1 VNAKKRVNQKTKWA
15 IIPKMAGLR
24 VSQMFRLQSVSSNPR
39 IKKFLFLL
47 FFFVSVASIFRGL
60 NSRWILQNGDTA
72 GFVDAFKSRSLEEF
86 SSFVYGSSG
95 FQLIEVLGKGLEN
108 FSAGDLIN
116 KDPEF
121 NVFNSHAYLLP
132 YLFRNFSLL
141 FNSPSTLPLFLVAL
155 SYGVGFATLMKLA
168 VDSKL
173 TTLSVLTSTFI
184 VVISPIF
191 FFGLIGQPYMD
202 RLFFGPCI
210 LVMYLIHRN
219 INLSKS
225 GFVASIIVM
234 TIAALISERASLIMG
249 IIVFL
254 LLLFQVR
261 KKETRNRYS
270 ITLIFLS
277 LILIFWYFIWSYVYS
292 TSPYSAN
299 MSIDVIKGNLQ
310 SIFFGNRQNNFISFA
325 LCLAPFLISGVRFPK
340 YLVISLVALIPNL
353 FVSVGG
359 AELTGYASHY
369 HALYLPAIVFS
380 VFVKKPKIVNK
391 KIFSQIDQYFS
402 QITISL
408 LAIFVSLNYIGQP
421 AEAKVSMANA
431 IAMTRHVADALGA
444 LPKDVK
450 YARQVQTEERKSL
463 FRDLELK
470 GKAGISSPEGFM
482 PVLVSEGASKVDAFP
497 IGVGSAELV
506 VVPFTDDSFNAI
518 QFSLF
523 GLVPVEDQL
532 AWSALFMNILELEYV
547 QESKH
552 SGSYGHI
559 ALYVLKK

>member
-1 VNAKKRVNQKTKWA
+1 MV
-15 IIPKMAGLR
+15 
-24 VSQMFRLQSVSSNPR
+24 RLQTVSSNPHIR
-39 IKKFLFLL
+39 KFLFLL
-47 FFFVSVASIFRGL
+47 FFFISVASIFRGL
-60 NSRWILQNGDTA
+60 HSRWILQNGDTA
-72 GFVDAFKSRSLEEF
+72 GFVDAFKSRGFEEF
-86 SSFVYGSSG
+86 SSFTYGSSG

-132 YLFRNFSLL
+132 YLFRNFGSL
-141 FNSPSTLPLFLVAL
+141 FNSPSSLPLFLVAL
-155 SYGVGFATLMKLA
+155 SYGVGFATLMKLS

-173 TTLSVLTSTFI
+173 TTLSLLTSTLI
-184 VVISPIF
+184 VVTSPIF

-210 LVMYLIHRN
+210 VVMYLIHRN
-219 INLSKS
+219 INLSKH

-270 ITLIFLS
+270 IILIFFS
-277 LILIFWYFIWSYVYS
+277 LILIFWYFTWSYVYS

-299 MSIDVIKGNLQ
+299 LSIDVIRGNLQ
-310 SIFFGNRQNNFISFA
+310 SIFFGNRRNNFIIFA
-325 LCLAPFLISGVRFPK
+325 LCLVPFLLSGVRFPK
-340 YLVISLVALIPNL
+340 YLVISLVTLIPNL

-369 HALYLPAIVFS
+369 HALYLPAIIFT
-380 VFVKKPKIVNK
+380 VFVKNPKNSNK
-391 KIFSQIDQYFS
+391 KTSWKINQHFS
-402 QITISL
+402 QITITL
-408 LAIFVSLNYIGQP
+408 LALFISLNYIGQA
-421 AEAKVSMANA
+421 AEAKVSLANVV
-431 IAMTRHVADALGA
+431 AMTRHVADALGA

-450 YARQVQTEERKSL
+450 QARQVQTEERKSL

-470 GKAGISSPEGFM
+470 RKAGISSPEGFM

-518 QFSLF
+518 EFSLF
-523 GLVPVEDQL
+523 GLVPVEDQRD
-532 AWSALFMNILELEYV
+532 WSALFMNILEREYV

-559 ALYVLKK
+559 ALFILKN